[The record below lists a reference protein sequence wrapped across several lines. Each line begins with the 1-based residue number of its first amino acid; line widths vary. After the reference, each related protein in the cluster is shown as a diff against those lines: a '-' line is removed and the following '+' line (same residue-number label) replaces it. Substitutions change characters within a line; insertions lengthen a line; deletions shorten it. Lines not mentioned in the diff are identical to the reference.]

1 MNNFMRQTHLAAVAA
16 ASALEL
22 QSLLRAWAKL
32 YVLYYMDMGAKKTR
46 VCIGRG
52 KGSRG
57 LLENNACDQS
67 APNSLALGP
76 RILGVEWENDKFNC
90 L

>member
-32 YVLYYMDMGAKKTR
+32 YVYYIIWIWVPKRR
-46 VCIGRG
+46 VCVKG
-52 KGSRG
+52 GSRG